1 MRVAVAGTVAAL
13 LVAGGCQMNERMS
26 GTAIGGVSGA
36 VLGAATA
43 GGVGG
48 VVVGGAVGALAGYLI
63 GDYLADQRERCCC
76 APQQQQQPC
85 PQCQPCQPTC
95 SPCAVSGSATDAGAP
110 ARQQAYA
117 AYLRGK
123 QARTAPEARAAYE
136 EAVRLDPTLPDAWNG
151 LGLNAW
157 YAGDR
162 ENAERC
168 FSEAVRVDPTYDPGL
183 RNLEFARSA
192 TAPAP
197 HGA

>member
-26 GTAIGGVSGA
+26 GTAIGGVGGA

-48 VVVGGAVGALAGYLI
+48 VVVGGAIGALAGYLI
-63 GDYLADQRERCCC
+63 GDYLADQRERCGC
-76 APQQQQQPC
+76 QQQQQPC
-85 PQCQPCQPTC
+85 QPCQPQPTC
-95 SPCAVSGSATDAGAP
+95 APCSVSGSATDAGAP

-136 EAVRLDPTLPDAWNG
+136 EAVRLDPTFPDAWNG

-162 ENAERC
+162 VEAER
-168 FSEAVRVDPTYDPGL
+168 FFAEALRVDPTYDPAL
-183 RNLEFARSA
+183 KNLEYARA
-192 TAPAP
+192 APTAPAP
-197 HGA
+197 RGA